1 MWPFIMEEK
10 LLYHSLQPFDSVR
23 IFVLFRLNYMLLA
36 DTIFFQNNFFKMKKL
51 IIKHWLVL
59 FRLFK
64 YSKSDSKLNLHKKPR
79 SPDSTQPYSAI
90 L

>member
-10 LLYHSLQPFDSVR
+10 LLYYSLQSLHSVR
-23 IFVLFRLNYMLLA
+23 TFVLFRLNYRLLA
-36 DTIFFQNNFFKMKKL
+36 DTIFIQNNFFKMKKL

-59 FRLFK
+59 FQLFK
-64 YSKSDSKLNLHKKPR
+64 YSKSDSKLIQHKKPR
-79 SPDSTQPYSAI
+79 SPNSTQPYSAI